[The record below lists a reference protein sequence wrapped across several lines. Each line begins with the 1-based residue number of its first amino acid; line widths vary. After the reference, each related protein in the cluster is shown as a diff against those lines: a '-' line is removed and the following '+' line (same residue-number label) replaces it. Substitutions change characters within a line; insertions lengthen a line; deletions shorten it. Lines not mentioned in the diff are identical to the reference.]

1 MMEEPYRWVEAVQAR
16 REYIEMQLAG
26 GSPIAAVSCTDGVL
40 FVTVSREQRK
50 LFEVYDRIA
59 MGAIGHPGDI
69 ERLRMS
75 AIEVASAEGFN
86 RSVQDVSLRR
96 LAAYSLSPLLK
107 KAFEEIYGPPF
118 LARMLFVELGRN
130 GAPDLLLQLDY
141 DGAFR
146 GNAGGGAVPGEP
158 FAVLSGKTHS
168 ARQMEEYLRA
178 KPLAGLTA
186 QEVLPTAVEA
196 WAVGHLAL
204 NAEPGAALPDAE
216 SVAAHREE
224 QLQGGT
230 LEAVLLDRNAPAHA
244 AFRPLSLK
252 GALKSG
258 NPLVTPKKD
267 SYSGSK

>member
-1 MMEEPYRWVEAVQAR
+1 MMEEPFRWVEAIQAR
-16 REYIEMQLAG
+16 REYIETQLAG
-26 GSPIAAVSCTDGVL
+26 GSPIAAVSCVDGVL

-69 ERLRMS
+69 ERLRMN
-75 AIEVASAEGFN
+75 AIEVTSSEGFN
-86 RSVQDVSLRR
+86 RSAQDVSLRR

-146 GNAGGGAVPGEP
+146 SNGSEGSTSEP
-158 FAVLSGKTHS
+158 FAALSGKTHS
-168 ARQMEEYLRA
+168 ARKMEEFLRA

-186 QEVLPTAVEA
+186 EEALPFAVDA
-196 WAVGHLAL
+196 WTVGHWSLAE
-204 NAEPGAALPDAE
+204 EPETAMPEAGAI
-216 SVAAHREE
+216 AAHREE
-224 QLQGGT
+224 QLQKGS
-230 LEAVLLDRNAPAHA
+230 LEAVLLDRNAPAHC
-244 AFRPLSLK
+244 AFRALPL
-252 GALKSG
+252 
-258 NPLVTPKKD
+258 KKA
-267 SYSGSK
+267 SRK

>member
-1 MMEEPYRWVEAVQAR
+1 MMEEPYRWVEAIQAR
-16 REYIEMQLAG
+16 REYIETQLAG
-26 GSPIAAVSCTDGVL
+26 GSPIVAVSCTDGVL

-86 RSVQDVSLRR
+86 RSVHDVSLRR

-107 KAFEEIYGPPF
+107 NAFEQIYAPPF

-130 GAPDLLLQLDY
+130 GAPDLLLRIDY
-141 DGAFR
+141 DGAFYS
-146 GNAGGGAVPGEP
+146 NGGPGSAAPPER
-158 FAVLSGKTHS
+158 FAVLSGKAHS
-168 ARQMEEYLRA
+168 AQQMEAYLRE
-178 KPLAGLTA
+178 KPLDGLA
-186 QEVLPTAVEA
+186 AEQALPIALDAWVL
-196 WAVGHLAL
+196 GHLSLA
-204 NAEPGAALPDAE
+204 AEPGEPPSPE
-216 SVAAHREE
+216 SLAAHREE
-224 QLQGGT
+224 QLRAGT

-244 AFRPLSLK
+244 AFRLLSSEGGPK
-252 GALKSG
+252 AV
-258 NPLVTPKKD
+258 NTLVMSKKY